1 MGINLITFYNSTVTP
16 PDDALI
22 YEKALPGS
30 GMIYGGTVTIK
41 NANTLH
47 VAAGHGAL
55 CGRKFTI
62 EETDVTVVL
71 TSSGTL
77 NGRLYIHMDLSDT
90 DEPISF
96 QVERAATLT
105 PVIQQDNVNINDGIY
120 EINLATF
127 SISTSTVSNLV
138 NVAPFIDDEVLETI
152 IAPVE
157 LTSTA
162 SRNYGVGAHL
172 IYKKVLYRVTS
183 AITTGGTITP
193 GSNVTVSN
201 AIVNQIE
208 DLNSSV
214 ATINNNKANQT
225 VIATRQANLTASRA
239 YAVGDQFIYNN
250 ILYKATAAIASG
262 SAITIGGNAA
272 IADDV
277 TTQISNLTKNQLG
290 NRVDLLSY
298 SASNLYTV
306 PSDGYVYILADTPTG
321 TNAKVFF
328 RQNGTDIFN
337 VGAAGNGS
345 SYGRNA
351 LFVKKGMTIYA
362 TAEGSGFKYAFY
374 YPLI

>member
-62 EETDVTVVL
+62 EETDVPVIL

-77 NGRLYIHMDLSDT
+77 NGRLYIHMDLSDAG
-90 DEPISF
+90 EPISF

-105 PVIQQDNVNINDGIY
+105 PVVQQSNVNINDGIY

-127 SISTSTVSNLV
+127 TVSTSTVSDLV

-152 IAPVE
+152 IAPTE

-162 SRNYGVGAHL
+162 SQNYAVGAHL
-172 IYKKVLYRVTS
+172 IYKKQLYRVTS
-183 AITTGGTITP
+183 AITAGQTITP

-201 AIVNQIE
+201 TIQAQIE
-208 DLNSSV
+208 DINSLK
-214 ATINNNKANQT
+214 TNQT

-239 YAVGDQFIYNN
+239 YAIGDQFIYNN
-250 ILYKATAAIASG
+250 TLYKATAAISSG
-262 SAITIGGNAA
+262 GAITIGGNATA
-272 IADDV
+272 ADDI
-277 TTQISNLTKNQLG
+277 TSQISNKTRTSLQL
-290 NRVDLLSY
+290 NT
-298 SASNLYTV
+298 NYTANKAMIITV
-306 PSDGYVYILADTPTG
+306 VGTNSSTDNAYILIEVNKGNNVIDSYYQQVSHSSRSITLTAFVNTNDVFKIFATG
-321 TNAKVFF
+321 LTV
-328 RQNGTDIFN
+328 T
-337 VGAAGNGS
+337 VCES
-345 SYGRNA
+345 
-351 LFVKKGMTIYA
+351 LT
-362 TAEGSGFKYAFY
+362 
-374 YPLI
+374 L